1 MQVMLNRYFYDIRKE
16 IFLHHGMLDK
26 MLFKKLCNLN
36 IYNLKKYI
44 HFVENNVS
52 VGFLTD

>member
-1 MQVMLNRYFYDIRKE
+1 
-16 IFLHHGMLDK
+16 MLDK
-26 MLFKKLCNLN
+26 IFFNKLCNLY